1 MFISIYYDIIVMI
14 VIFDILIAAFEAVER
29 RLYRCSL
36 CGMIIPELNKQPFHS
51 FIHYFLLDNMRS
63 IQS

>member
-36 CGMIIPELNKQPFHS
+36 CGMIIPELNKQPFIHS
-51 FIHYFLLDNMRS
+51 FKI
-63 IQS
+63 IQF